1 MSSILTATKNTLEEL
16 ARSAEIPME
25 GAYYG
30 ACRDKNLKEWNY
42 FVFNRKKT
50 DKASNRVDYQTFYQ
64 VHVVHEDYIPEGY
77 IHKVQKQK
85 ATADPVEYNYTFKNN
100 TDMVVEIAT
109 ITLFHP
115 EKRC

>member
-1 MSSILTATKNTLEEL
+1 M
-16 ARSAEIPME
+16 
-25 GAYYG
+25 
-30 ACRDKNLKEWNY
+30 
-42 FVFNRKKT
+42 FNRKKM

-77 IHKVQKQK
+77 IQKVIETLEAQKDAKLK

>member
-1 MSSILTATKNTLEEL
+1 MIETLE
-16 ARSAEIPME
+16 A
-25 GAYYG
+25 
-30 ACRDKNLKEWNY
+30 
-42 FVFNRKKT
+42 
-50 DKASNRVDYQTFYQ
+50 
-64 VHVVHEDYIPEGY
+64 
-77 IHKVQKQK
+77 QKDAKLK